1 MLSGSNIVLGQEKRE
16 IGVGEN
22 FESASESLSR
32 PGKLELDPG
41 PECIS
46 LRVPEG
52 MWIVGRENGV
62 QEDKIRDASCSCV
75 LSAEPLGCAM
85 LWARGFY

>member
-1 MLSGSNIVLGQEKRE
+1 MLSGSNIVLGREKRE

-22 FESASESLSR
+22 FESVSESLSR

-46 LRVPEG
+46 LRVLEG

-62 QEDKIRDASCSCV
+62 QEDKIRDASRSCV
-75 LSAEPLGCAM
+75 PSAEPLGDVM
-85 LWARGFY
+85 L

>member
-1 MLSGSNIVLGQEKRE
+1 M
-16 IGVGEN
+16 GEN

-41 PECIS
+41 PESIS

-52 MWIVGRENGV
+52 VWTVGGENGV
-62 QEDKIRDASCSCV
+62 QEDKLRDASHSCV
-75 LSAEPLGCAM
+75 PSAEPLGCAM
-85 LWARGFY
+85 LRAREFY